1 MNSNMFF
8 KLVLNKFLHLILIWF
23 LETLYINP
31 QTVMLRDGLE
41 GTFQVLYLNYLLFQ
55 QEDRDL
61 ETLSDVLK
69 TKVNGRDINLEMQQ
83 IWGGSLSSFSFF
95 FFFSQILLEVIYIK
109 YIQLFY
115 LIV

>member
-1 MNSNMFF
+1 MYLNYFARYKCYRNIKSYEL
-8 KLVLNKFLHLILIWF
+8 KLVLNKFLRLILIWF

-69 TKVNGRDINLEMQQ
+69 TKVNGRDINLEMRQ
-83 IWGGSLSSFSFF
+83 IWGGSLSSFLC
-95 FFFSQILLEVIYIK
+95 FFSTNIS
-109 YIQLFY
+109 
-115 LIV
+115 

>member
-1 MNSNMFF
+1 MFF

-95 FFFSQILLEVIYIK
+95 FFFHK
-109 YIQLFY
+109 YCLRLYTLNIFSCF
-115 LIV
+115 I

>member
-1 MNSNMFF
+1 MFF

-95 FFFSQILLEVIYIK
+95 FFFFHK
-109 YIQLFY
+109 YCLRLYTLNIFSCF
-115 LIV
+115 I

>member
-41 GTFQVLYLNYLLFQ
+41 GTFQVSHGVLVSFMHKDCLDELKLSNFLEAIYLCVYSCAYLCIKHVLITYYTPGVK
-55 QEDRDL
+55 DL
-61 ETLSDVLK
+61 
-69 TKVNGRDINLEMQQ
+69 
-83 IWGGSLSSFSFF
+83 
-95 FFFSQILLEVIYIK
+95 
-109 YIQLFY
+109 
-115 LIV
+115 